1 MPLSYQELLR
11 FSETSAAVTLLR
23 GPSFVED
30 IAFLNQTFRGEGNIT
45 IPESDLRAR
54 LARWL
59 NVTFDADPAK
69 RPDWDPAERILHYV
83 KREFLRKREPA
94 DMSEPIYELTS
105 DIDRV
110 LAWVEDQRRREFVG
124 TEYGLQ
130 AIMRDLREV
139 AARASGDVEKR
150 LSNLKS
156 QRDEIQRE
164 IDQLSDDPASAL
176 ASDGRYIVETVQ
188 RLERASQDL
197 VSDFSVLRERFAD
210 LARSVARE
218 HGSGS
223 SRRGDVLRLALDGE
237 DALRTTPM
245 GQSFYGFWR
254 LVASSERD
262 EFVKMVR
269 SVYAAA
275 SVPSDMKARR
285 VLLALIDRLREQ
297 GQVVLDANRQL
308 TRHIRRA
315 LDREEIET
323 RRLMAARVHDLQLL
337 LIGHRG
343 ELDGVDGISVD
354 ERVQIALPME
364 RPLWDPPEPIVI
376 DTIFKEGDP
385 PDVRE
390 AARQLAEA
398 GVINLGR
405 LVKLIDEHL
414 AACLERGMTGVT
426 LSAHLAKHPPRY
438 GIVDILGY
446 VHIGQTVG
454 DDAQVMEHRPFAWQA
469 GSAQRIIN
477 CPDVFFLSVKS
488 LLK

>member
-1 MPLSYQELLR
+1 MPLTYQELLR
-11 FSETSAAVTLLR
+11 FAETSAAVTLLR
-23 GPSFVED
+23 GDAFVEN
-30 IAFLNQTFRGEGNIT
+30 IAFLNQTFRGGGNVT
-45 IPESDLRAR
+45 MPESDLRSQ

-59 NVTFDADPAK
+59 KVTFDAEPEK
-69 RPDWDPAERILHYV
+69 RPDWDPAERIAYYV
-83 KREFLRKREPA
+83 KQGFLRKREPA
-94 DMSEPIYELTS
+94 DVSEPIYELTS

-150 LSNLKS
+150 LANLKS

-164 IDQLSDDPASAL
+164 IDMLSDDPAAASM
-176 ASDGRYIVETVQ
+176 SDGRYIVETVQ

-197 VSDFSVLRERFAD
+197 VSDFSLLRERFTD

-218 HGSGS
+218 HGSGAT
-223 SRRGDVLRLALDGE
+223 RRGDVLRLALDGE
-237 DALRTTPM
+237 DALRSTPM
-245 GQSFYGFWR
+245 GESFYGFWR
-254 LVASSERD
+254 LVASSERE

-269 SVYAAA
+269 SVYA
-275 SVPSDMKARR
+275 VPNVPGDMKARR
-285 VLLALIDRLREQ
+285 ILLGLIDRLREQ

-315 LDREEIET
+315 VDREEIET

-337 LIGHRG
+337 LIGHRD
-343 ELDGVDGISVD
+343 ELDGVEGISVD
-354 ERVQIALPME
+354 ERVQLALPMD
-364 RPLWDPPEPIVI
+364 RPLYEPPEPVVI
-376 DTIFKEGDP
+376 DTVLKEGEPADI
-385 PDVRE
+385 RE

-398 GVINLGR
+398 GVINLRR
-405 LVKLIDEHL
+405 LVTLLDNDLSAH
-414 AACLERGMTGVT
+414 LERGMTGIT
-426 LSAHLAKHPPRY
+426 LSSHLERHPPRY

-454 DDAQVMEHRPFAWQA
+454 DDAQVMAHRPFRWQA
-469 GSAQRIIN
+469 GASPRAIN
-477 CPDVFFLSVKS
+477 CPEVFFLSVKS